1 MSNKIEIG
9 INQRIPIG
17 LLEMSLQAVLEG
29 TGTPEY
35 FYELAATE
43 YHGENRIKKAT
54 YVMNRLTHRNPLMPF
69 LHEHKEEVLAGLRN
83 KPSRTLILSGI
94 INAAYS
100 FGYDLTEILGKYL
113 HVQEQVP
120 THLLSAKL
128 AEKYGSNRS
137 LPNAMNCI
145 IPMHIEAGLFH
156 RPYPGFFELRKA
168 ENYSPLAFE
177 IYRRSFLLHN
187 PALPH
192 NADITDY
199 AYFEFVQL

>member
-29 TGTPEY
+29 TDTPEY

-69 LHEHKEEVLAGLRN
+69 LQEHKEEVLAGLRN

-145 IPMHIEAGLFH
+145 IDAH
-156 RPYPGFFELRKA
+156 RGRPVP
-168 ENYSPLAFE
+168 
-177 IYRRSFLLHN
+177 
-187 PALPH
+187 PALPDSLVRKAGTIH
-192 NADITDY
+192 PFPSRSIVARSSSTIQHYRTVRDHGLRI
-199 AYFEFVQL
+199 L